1 MIRKNLLF
9 YFTLG
14 VSAIFIFQLIRLQ
27 LFNSEYS
34 ERSLS
39 NATLER
45 TVYPPRGL
53 IYDRNGKLWVSNK
66 PVYDLMVVPEN
77 LKVFDTLE
85 LTQDLK
91 ISKKELIEKIRN
103 AKQFSK
109 KLPSVIERQLSLSEI
124 SIFQEKMWKFPGF
137 YFQKKTT
144 RDYLLPIGGNVLGYI
159 SETTKRELKMK
170 PNYDLGEMI
179 GRQELKKHMKNSSR

>member
-14 VSAIFIFQLIRLQ
+14 VSAI
-27 LFNSEYS
+27 
-34 ERSLS
+34 
-39 NATLER
+39 LER

-85 LTQDLK
+85 LTQNLK

-103 AKQFSK
+103 AKHRH
-109 KLPSVIERQLSLSEI
+109 LRPSRR
-124 SIFQEKMWKFPGF
+124 W
-137 YFQKKTT
+137 
-144 RDYLLPIGGNVLGYI
+144 
-159 SETTKRELKMK
+159 
-170 PNYDLGEMI
+170 
-179 GRQELKKHMKNSSR
+179 

>member
-1 MIRKNLLF
+1 MIEMVN
-9 YFTLG
+9 
-14 VSAIFIFQLIRLQ
+14 
-27 LFNSEYS
+27 
-34 ERSLS
+34 
-39 NATLER
+39 
-45 TVYPPRGL
+45 
-53 IYDRNGKLWVSNK
+53 WVSNK

-124 SIFQEKMWKFPGF
+124 SIFQEKMLKFPRF

-144 RDYLLPIGGNVLGYI
+144 RDYLLPIGGNVLGYT
-159 SETTKRELKMK
+159 SETNRE
-170 PNYDLGEMI
+170 N
-179 GRQELKKHMKNSSR
+179 